1 MNTSAS
7 GTGWRW
13 PIPLTETSLLIAIC
27 VVYIG
32 TGLLDPNH
40 SYFDNWEA
48 SVKIILRNTAVL
60 GIIAL
65 GAAVVIISGGIDLSV
80 GSMMAFS
87 ASTCALILVVFAGP
101 EDTRL
106 ANVGPLAITC
116 ALVGS
121 VLGGLLVGTLH
132 TWLITSIRLPPFVAT
147 LATLVGLR
155 SFARA
160 MCEFVTEQRLGRKT
174 SEVYVT
180 SPFFQELKEH
190 NVWISMTV
198 FLVLAVITWFILNRT
213 ILGRHLYALGG
224 NEEAARLSG
233 IRTDNVKWFAYCFGG
248 FTAAVAGVFAMSDSL
263 VAQPDKLARGFE
275 LNAIAAAVVGGC
287 SLQGGLGTV
296 TGTVLGALFL
306 RVVIDAVAKLIK
318 AGADVYEG
326 MIVGVIV
333 AVAVTLTQLGSLMQ
347 SGRQFFPGVRGTV
360 AIPTLAI
367 AIGLMAMM
375 GSAKMEWL
383 EGRSVLFGII
393 VGLVALVAM
402 AAVKIVEVRNSTK

>member
-1 MNTSAS
+1 MNKTAS

-27 VVYIG
+27 VVFVG

-40 SYFDNWEA
+40 SYFEEFQTSA
-48 SVKIILRNTAVL
+48 RIILRSAAVL

-65 GAAVVIISGGIDLSV
+65 GAAVVIIAGGIDLSV

-87 ASTCALILVVFAGP
+87 ASTCALILVVFAEP
-101 EDTRL
+101 DDRRL
-106 ANVGPLAITC
+106 SEVGTLAIVC
-116 ALVGS
+116 ALGGS
-121 VLGGLLVGTLH
+121 VLAGLLVGTLH

-160 MCEFVTEQRLGRKT
+160 MCEFVTEQRWGNKT

-180 SPFFQELKEH
+180 SEFFLTLKEH
-190 NVWISMTV
+190 NVKISVTV
-198 FLVLAVITWFILNRT
+198 FIILAVITWFILNRT
-213 ILGRHLYALGG
+213 VLGRHLYALGG

-233 IRTDNVKWFAYCFGG
+233 IRTDNVKWFAYCFGA
-248 FTAAVAGVFAMSDSL
+248 FTAAVAGVFAMADST

-306 RVVIDAVAKLIK
+306 RIVIDAVAKLIK

-347 SGRQFFPGVRGTV
+347 TGRQFFPGVRGTV

-383 EGRSVLFGII
+383 EGKSVLFGVI
-393 VGLVALVAM
+393 VGLVALMAM
-402 AAVKIVEVRNSTK
+402 AAVKIVEVRGSTK